1 MYKSKL
7 NMKETQKAIKIL
19 KDNFE
24 RKLAETLNL
33 DRVSAPIIV
42 SSKEGINDDLGI
54 KDSALSFHVPSL
66 NKNIEIVQSLAKW
79 KRMALGKYGYHL
91 YEGIYT
97 DMNAIRI
104 KDVIDQTHSLY
115 VDQWDWELVIKKEDR
130 NINFLK
136 KVVNKIVK
144 AIKETKVL
152 IKNCYPILNEEIE
165 EEVYFISSH
174 DLVKKYPNLTL
185 KEREREITKLHKT
198 VFITEISPKYDLR
211 APDYDDWLLNG
222 DLLVWSKTID
232 DAIELSSM
240 GIRVDKK
247 RLLIQMEE
255 SNRFDELNAKY
266 YQQIIND
273 EIPLT
278 IGGGIGQSRLCLVLL
293 EKLHIAEVQ
302 ASIWNSEEH
311 KFFQK
316 HNINYL

>member
-255 SNRFDELNAKY
+255 SNRFDELDAKY

-311 KFFQK
+311 EFFQK
-316 HNINYL
+316 YNINYL